1 MGLFFEKVTRKKSAK
16 PILILRAVMLIGMFT
31 FLILAII
38 NDINIYF
45 LKYVFI
51 IAGVFS
57 IMDGIESYFHKQ
69 SRKVILTEM
78 GVGLV
83 YIILSISIK

>member
-16 PILILRAVMLIGMFT
+16 PIIILRTIMLIAMIT
-31 FLILAII
+31 FLIMAII
-38 NDINIYF
+38 NGIEMLF
-45 LKYVFI
+45 LKYVFV

-78 GVGLV
+78 SVGLV
-83 YIILSISIK
+83 YFILSISIK

>member
-16 PILILRAVMLIGMFT
+16 PIVILRVLMLIAMSI
-31 FLILAII
+31 FLIMTLF
-38 NDINIYF
+38 NDLNMYF
-45 LKYVFI
+45 LKYVFV

-78 GVGLV
+78 GVGVV